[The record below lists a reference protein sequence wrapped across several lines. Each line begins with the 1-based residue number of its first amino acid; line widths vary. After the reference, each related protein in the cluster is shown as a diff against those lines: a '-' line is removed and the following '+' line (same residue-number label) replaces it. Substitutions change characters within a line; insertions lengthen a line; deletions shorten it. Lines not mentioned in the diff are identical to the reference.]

1 MRVKQKKF
9 HFECL
14 SCGYEI
20 DGFEEW
26 FGNHQSCP
34 QCGGNQV
41 YTVYAT
47 LKENLIDLLKP
58 DKPVQSLWHYF
69 DFLPLNHTENIV
81 SDGEGVSPIQRWKF
95 LENFASEHYGLH
107 IEVYVNRNDYSPAT
121 GTFKDKGASLAASVL
136 KEHGIKE
143 YVVASTGNTANAFA
157 QYLAKAGISAS
168 IFVPQDSLREN
179 FVHIGS
185 LGQKVYIV
193 KGDYAYAKKLAKEY
207 AEKYNVLIS
216 IGNMD
221 PLRLEAKKTTAFEI
235 IRQLGKMPDVYIQA
249 ISGGTSPLALE
260 KAFHDFGDLDILGKM
275 PRMIFIQGDR
285 CDPQVQAWNKAKANG
300 FPPGWEN
307 DYPVIE
313 NPKTLVPTLAT
324 GNPVLYPRLARLVKR
339 TGGEYFS
346 VNEEMAVNM
355 SRLVAYE
362 VAVKVGPASAVGLL
376 GFFEALKN
384 GVIHD
389 HESVFINMGEG
400 VRRAISFLEEV
411 SFTTEQVTD
420 INDLKRFD
428 RCKYKDFVWKP
439 FLQHYT

>member
-1 MRVKQKKF
+1 MQKKF
-9 HFECL
+9 HFKCL
-14 SCGYEI
+14 SCGHEI

-26 FGNHQSCP
+26 FGNHQKCP
-34 QCGGNQV
+34 KCGGDQV
-41 YTVYAT
+41 YTEYST
-47 LKENLIDLLKP
+47 LKENLIDLIHT
-58 DKPVQSLWHYF
+58 DKPVKSLWHYF
-69 DFLPLNHTENIV
+69 DFLPLNDPNNIV

-95 LENFASEHYGLH
+95 MEDFADKYYGLN

-185 LGQKVYIV
+185 LGQKVYVV

-207 AEKYNVLIS
+207 AEKFGILIS

-249 ISGGTSPLALE
+249 ISGGTSPLAME
-260 KAFHDFGDLDILGKM
+260 KAFHDFESLGILGEM
-275 PRMIFIQGDR
+275 PRMVFIQGDR
-285 CDPQVQAWNKAKANG
+285 CDPQVRAWKKAKAAG
-300 FPPGWEN
+300 FPEGWEY

-313 NPKTLVPTLAT
+313 NPVTLVPTLAT

-346 VNEEMAVNM
+346 VKEEMAVDM

-384 GVIHD
+384 GVIRD
-389 HESVFINMGEG
+389 NESVFINMGEG

-411 SFTTEQVTD
+411 SYTTEQVTD
-420 INDLKRFD
+420 IRDLKRFD
-428 RCKYKDFVWKP
+428 RNKYRDFVWKP
-439 FLQHYT
+439 FLEHYTP

>member
-1 MRVKQKKF
+1 MQSKF

-14 SCGYEI
+14 SCGHQIE
-20 DGFEEW
+20 GFEEW
-26 FGNHQSCP
+26 FSNNQSCP
-34 QCGGNQV
+34 KCGNNQV
-41 YTVYAT
+41 YTVYST
-47 LKENLIDLLKP
+47 LKENLIELVRTE
-58 DKPVQSLWHYF
+58 KPVTSLWHYF
-69 DFLPLNHTENIV
+69 DYLPLNNPENIV

-95 LENFASEHYGLH
+95 LEDFADKYYNLSL
-107 IEVYVNRNDYSPAT
+107 EVYINRNDYSPAT
-121 GTFKDKGASLAASVL
+121 GTFKDKGATLAASVL
-136 KEHGIKE
+136 KEHGIKN

-185 LGQKVYIV
+185 LGQKVYVV

-207 AEKYNVLIS
+207 ADKYGYLIS

-235 IRQLGKMPDVYIQA
+235 IRQIGKMPDVYIQA

-260 KAFHDFGDLDILGKM
+260 KAFHDFKDLDILGEM
-275 PRMIFIQGDR
+275 PRMIFVQGDR
-285 CDPQVQAWNKAKANG
+285 CDPQVQAWKKAKANG
-300 FPPGWEN
+300 FPEGWEN

-313 NPKTLVPTLAT
+313 NPITLVPTLAT
-324 GNPVLYPRLARLVKR
+324 GNPVLYPRLAKLVKR

-346 VNEEMAVNM
+346 VKEEMAVDM

-362 VAVKVGPASAVGLL
+362 VAVKLGPASAIGLL
-376 GFFEALKN
+376 GFFEALKHGAIN
-384 GVIHD
+384 D
-389 HESVFINMGEG
+389 HESVFINTGEG

-411 SFTTEQVTD
+411 SYTTEQVTD
-420 INDLKRFD
+420 ISDLKKFD
-428 RCKYKDFVWKP
+428 RCKYRDFVWKP
-439 FLQHYT
+439 FLNEYT

>member
-1 MRVKQKKF
+1 MRKKF
-9 HFECL
+9 HFQCL
-14 SCGYEI
+14 TCGHEI

-26 FGNHQSCP
+26 FGNNQSCP
-34 QCGGNQV
+34 KCGTNQV
-41 YTVYAT
+41 YTIYST
-47 LKENLIDLLKP
+47 LKENLIDLLKT
-58 DKPVQSLWHYF
+58 DKHISSLWHYF
-69 DFLPLNHTENIV
+69 DFLPLNKKENIV
-81 SDGEGVSPIQRWKF
+81 SDGEGISPIQRWKF
-95 LENFASEHYGLH
+95 LEDFARNHYGLNV
-107 IEVYVNRNDYSPAT
+107 EVYVNRNDYSPAT
-121 GTFKDKGASLAASVL
+121 GTFKDKGATVAASVL

-207 AEKYNVLIS
+207 AEKNGLLIS

-260 KAFHDFGDLDILGKM
+260 KAFHDFQNLDILGEK

-285 CDPQVQAWNKAKANG
+285 CDPQVQAWKKAKAAG
-300 FPPGWEN
+300 FPEGWEH

-324 GNPVLYPRLARLVKR
+324 GNPVLYPRLAKLVKR

-346 VNEEMAVNM
+346 VNEEMAVDT

-362 VAVKVGPASAVGLL
+362 VAVKVGPASAIGIL

-384 GVIHD
+384 NAIKD
-389 HESVFINMGEG
+389 NESVFINMGEG
-400 VRRAISFLEEV
+400 VRRAITFLEEV
-411 SFTTEQVTD
+411 SYTTEQVTD
-420 INDLKRFD
+420 ITDLKRFD

-439 FLQHYT
+439 FYEHYT